1 MATNPGGPNERA
13 ANRPLAAELPRCRAT
28 GRQNPP
34 DVSLER
40 RHPSTH
46 TPRTANILLLA
57 LFAIFLLIACGSEE
71 TGAGPTEDPDEPR
84 PGAEATRQQEP
95 RTGTATATPAPA
107 RARATPQASRP
118 SATDP
123 PATPSTGSTS
133 AVAAPTP
140 GPTPGTAPAVRPTL
154 IPPSQTSQETDL
166 AVLRGLL
173 DYIPN
178 LADVTNWFDDGTSIN
193 RFTGVEVVRGG
204 RVVGLTLPPGTDGQI
219 SPEIGSLDR
228 LEALDLGR
236 ATITGELP
244 PELGQLRNLRLLR
257 IIGEPPGDAG
267 LTGGIPPEL
276 GNLTSLEEL
285 DLSANQL
292 TGGIPPELGNLA
304 NLKRLS
310 LAGNRLTGEI
320 PQELGE
326 LPELEHL
333 FLMSVSNR
341 YIEATNQLS
350 GCVPRNFLN
359 RSRFSLAAGNLPFC
373 PLPAASMSPKT
384 DREALL
390 VFYEAM
396 GRPRDQ
402 LLNWGSDAPLSRWAG
417 VTTNAEG
424 RVTELRLGGMGI
436 EGNLP
441 PVLGDLSELQALVL
455 GNKIHTP
462 NRSENVWISQIPP
475 ELGYL
480 SELEELDLDYSRSLA
495 GEIPREL
502 GKLLKLDKL
511 LLAGNELEGEIPS
524 ELGNLSRL
532 EHLTLAGNLF
542 TGELPPELGKLANL
556 TLLTLSGQ
564 YLTGCVPDSLR
575 NALQVQGSSLGSLQ
589 FCQEQAAADRDAE
602 DLARSTR
609 EALVALHHATG
620 GPDWTESDGWLSE
633 SPVGEWF
640 GVTVDRDGQVTGIR
654 LFWNNLRG
662 QLPPGLGDVTTL
674 RELYLYGNEL
684 TGGVP
689 AELGSLTSLREL
701 YINQNQLSGC
711 VPSSLREQL
720 DMDNSDLGGLPFC

>member
-1 MATNPGGPNERA
+1 MATNPGVPNEHA
-13 ANRPLAAELPRCRAT
+13 ANRPSAARLPRCRAT
-28 GRQNPP
+28 GRQNDP
-34 DVSLER
+34 DAFPAR
-40 RHPSTH
+40 RHPSKLS
-46 TPRTANILLLA
+46 PRTANIFLLA
-57 LFAIFLLIACGSEE
+57 LFAILLLIACGSEE
-71 TGAGPTEDPDEPR
+71 TGAGPTADPDEPR
-84 PGAEATRQQEP
+84 PGAEATRQPEP
-95 RTGTATATPAPA
+95 RTATATPAPA
-107 RARATPQASRP
+107 RAGLTPQASRP
-118 SATDP
+118 SATAP
-123 PATPSTGSTS
+123 PVTPSTGSTS

-140 GPTPGTAPAVRPTL
+140 GPTPGTAPSVRPTL

-178 LADVTNWFDDGTSIN
+178 LADVTNWFDDETPIH

-204 RVVGLTLPPGTDGQI
+204 RVVGLTLPRGTDGQI

-276 GNLTSLEEL
+276 GNL
-285 DLSANQL
+285 
-292 TGGIPPELGNLA
+292 A

-341 YIEATNQLS
+341 YIEVTNQLS

-480 SELEELDLDYSRSLA
+480 SELEELDLDYSRGLA

-542 TGELPPELGKLANL
+542 TGELPPELGQLANL

-589 FCQEQAAADRDAE
+589 FCQEQAAADRDAK

-609 EALVALHHATG
+609 EALVALYHATG
-620 GPDWTESDGWLSE
+620 GPDWTESENWLSE